1 MGLHWG
7 SLRPESPEH
16 SGTAPTPGL
25 GSACSHLA
33 VDRRR
38 PRKVGREAYL
48 NPGAPVANL
57 LLSGQ
62 PARTRLRGL
71 PRALGPHL
79 RPARRAPTRNRTF
92 APRRKWLRVGWVPR
106 VRMRPCAPHRRRS
119 WAVELERLQVAD
131 LLYLYRPTTATSAGS
146 TTADRYRVTR
156 DRHLPFCSGRS
167 PMVDTVPG
175 WRYLRA
181 GIGAAGKPF
190 RL

>member
-79 RPARRAPTRNRTF
+79 RPARGAPNRNRTF

-106 VRMRPCAPHRRRS
+106 VRMRPCAPHS
-119 WAVELERLQVAD
+119 D
-131 LLYLYRPTTATSAGS
+131 
-146 TTADRYRVTR
+146 
-156 DRHLPFCSGRS
+156 
-167 PMVDTVPG
+167 VPG
-175 WRYLRA
+175 RLSWNGYRSRTSSTCVGRPLPRQRA
-181 GIGAAGKPF
+181 APLQTAIGLPAIATFPSVVGGAPWLT
-190 RL
+190 RSRGGDT

>member
-1 MGLHWG
+1 MGLQWG

-48 NPGAPVANL
+48 SPGAPVANL

-79 RPARRAPTRNRTF
+79 RPARGAPTRNRTF

-106 VRMRPCAPHRRRS
+106 VRMRPCAPHRRRC
-119 WAVELERLQVAD
+119 WAVELERLQIAD
-131 LLYLYRPTTATSAGS
+131 SSTCVGRPLPRQRAAPLQTAIGLPAIATFPSVVGGAPWL
-146 TTADRYRVTR
+146 TR
-156 DRHLPFCSGRS
+156 SRGG
-167 PMVDTVPG
+167 DT
-175 WRYLRA
+175 
-181 GIGAAGKPF
+181 
-190 RL
+190 